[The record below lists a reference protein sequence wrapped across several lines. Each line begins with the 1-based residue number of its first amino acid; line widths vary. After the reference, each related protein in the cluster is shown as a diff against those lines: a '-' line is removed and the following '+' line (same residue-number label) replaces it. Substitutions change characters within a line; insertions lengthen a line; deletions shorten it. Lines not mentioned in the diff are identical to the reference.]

1 MIPSPNREAQ
11 ASSAITSGGA
21 DTATVSSQSGSTAAA
36 SEAVATTRSWQPPAV
51 RTHGTRV
58 EDEGSA
64 GRAKSSA
71 VAILR
76 GQQRHAAL
84 ARSRGIA
91 AGLALNASPPRTS
104 SPGACGVL
112 LTQCS
117 RRMCGSDTG
126 LWSMLCCC
134 VCWAPWL
141 CVCTMRR
148 VAAWATRAASTLGAG
163 LGPMLVPPSSPPFV
177 PTAAAAALRGKQLV
191 RVCHGRVPRCLLTRR
206 WRWLLVLLC
215 FCCCAVDRQSLQLT
229 IVTKV
234 CSARAKAACL
244 VECCGVNLGTVMQGS
259 HRPQCFATD
268 QRRTEP

>member
-1 MIPSPNREAQ
+1 MEYMPVIPSPNREAQ
-11 ASSAITSGGA
+11 ASAAITSGGA
-21 DTATVSSQSGSTAAA
+21 DTATVSSQSGSTVAATD
-36 SEAVATTRSWQPPAV
+36 AVATTRSWQPPSV

-141 CVCTMRR
+141 YVCTMRC

-191 RVCHGRVPRCLLTRR
+191 RVCHGRVPGCCSLDAGDDSSYCFVFAAAAQSTGKVFSSPSSRRCVAHVPRLHV
-206 WRWLLVLLC
+206 WLNA
-215 FCCCAVDRQSLQLT
+215 AV
-229 IVTKV
+229 
-234 CSARAKAACL
+234 
-244 VECCGVNLGTVMQGS
+244 
-259 HRPQCFATD
+259 
-268 QRRTEP
+268 